1 MYIVGDIGNTE
12 IKLCVVSQNFKKKI
26 KFKFKTELISINFLK
41 KKITTSFLMK
51 NNIKKVLFCSV
62 VPKVFKIFKKFFEIK
77 NKIKC
82 LELKQT
88 KFSKLLR
95 IKVNKKQI
103 GSDRLANAIS
113 IFNKKINYIIVD
125 LGTATTF
132 DVIKNNI
139 YLGGVIAPGLS
150 LSLSTLSRSAKL
162 IPKVILLKPKN
173 IIGKNTNQAVRS
185 GFYWGY
191 IGLINNIIKLIL
203 KKTNSK
209 FNIIVT
215 GGFAHLFTDTI
226 AYPSILDKELT
237 LKGLISILKNKK

>member
-1 MYIVGDIGNTE
+1 MFLVGDIGNTE
-12 IKLCVVSQNFKKKI
+12 VKVFLLNKKYK
-26 KFKFKTELISINFLK
+26 LK
-41 KKITTSFLMK
+41 KKIILKTNKINKTEVNRKLFPSLIK
-51 NNIKKVLFCSV
+51 IKKLDEILFCSV
-62 VPKVFKIFKKFFEIK
+62 VPNVFKLFKKFFK
-77 NKIKC
+77 DKFNYKC
-82 LELKQT
+82 IELKQLNI
-88 KFSKLLR
+88 SKY
-95 IKVNKKQI
+95 IDVSVNKKQV
-103 GSDRLANAIS
+103 GSDRIANAIGAL
-113 IFNKKINYIIVD
+113 KKSKNTIIID

-173 IIGKNTNQAVRS
+173 IIGKNTNEAVRS